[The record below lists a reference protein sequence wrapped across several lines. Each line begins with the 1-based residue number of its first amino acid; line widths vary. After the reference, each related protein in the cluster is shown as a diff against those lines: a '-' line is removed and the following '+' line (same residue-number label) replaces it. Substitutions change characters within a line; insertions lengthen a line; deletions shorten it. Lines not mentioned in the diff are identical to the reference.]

1 MGMRMVSYLRTSE
14 NNTSNFVD
22 NIGNSDCEVFC
33 SLMLSLFG
41 VIFVIYLAYCAEV
54 LFKIRGRYSSR

>member
-1 MGMRMVSYLRTSE
+1 MGMRIVTYLRTSE

-41 VIFVIYLAYCAEV
+41 VIFVIYLMFCAEV

>member
-22 NIGNSDCEVFC
+22 NIANSNCEVFC

-41 VIFVIYLAYCAEV
+41 VIFVIYLAFCVEE